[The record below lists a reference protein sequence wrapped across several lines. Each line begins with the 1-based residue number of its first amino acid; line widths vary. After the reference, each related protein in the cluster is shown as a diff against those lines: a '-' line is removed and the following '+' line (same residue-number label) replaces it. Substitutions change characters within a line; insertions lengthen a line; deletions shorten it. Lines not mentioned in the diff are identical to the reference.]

1 MIRKDQLPDIW
12 GDDLKCTATPHALE
26 VLPADTPYRLVL
38 FDEAYWSLFRLD
50 PNDGY
55 HLQPDHEHIRLII
68 REGASMELYR
78 LQYMNRE
85 CVTQLD
91 ITMEAGAQLNLCT
104 VTLNGEHVR
113 NNIVVRMKGEG
124 CQLDANGLYLVD
136 REQECDNYI
145 FVEHACP
152 HCTSN
157 ELYKGIIDD
166 AARARFNGHVLVQD
180 GAVKTEAYMTNRN
193 ILLTDKAHVD
203 TRPFLEIYN
212 DDVKCS
218 HGSTIGQLDQQALFY
233 LRSRGIP
240 ERTAMMMLSYA
251 FCDEVIRYIAIDS
264 LRDTVGDMVKKR
276 LHGELMPP
284 CDECAIRCTTPC
296 NGAEVDFHIDPS
308 KL

>member
-12 GDDLKCTATPHALE
+12 GDDLKCTAPPHTLE
-26 VLPADTPYRLVL
+26 IPSTANPYRLVL
-38 FDEAYWSLFRLD
+38 FDEAYGHLFHLN
-50 PNDGY
+50 PQDGY
-55 HLQPDHEHIRLII
+55 FIQPDIPNLRLVIN
-68 REGASMELYR
+68 EGTEMELYR
-78 LQYMNRE
+78 LQYMNHE
-85 CVTQLD
+85 SVTNLD
-91 ITMEAGAQLNLCT
+91 ITLFPGASLNLCT
-104 VTLNGEHVR
+104 ITINGDHVR
-113 NNIVVRMKGEG
+113 NNISVRLKGEH
-124 CQLDANGLYLVD
+124 CRLEANGLYLVD

-152 HCTSN
+152 HCTSQ
-157 ELYKGIIDD
+157 ELYKGIVDD

-218 HGSTIGQLDQQALFY
+218 HGSTIGHLDQQALFY

-240 ERTAMMMLSYA
+240 ERTAVMMLSYA
-251 FCDEVIRYIAIDS
+251 FCDEVIRSISIPS
-264 LRDTVGDMVKKR
+264 LRDTVADMVKKR

-284 CDECAIRCTTPC
+284 CDECAIRCTSPC
-296 NGAEVDFHIDPS
+296 NGAEADFHIDPS